1 MNFDRNTVIG
11 FVILALL
18 FFGFFYYNNQQ
29 QIALQKEKATKDSI
43 ARVTDSLQQLKQ
55 PKANPALAKT
65 DSVRADSI
73 DRLADSNSILKQIP
87 GATEQLTLVEN
98 ELMKVWFTNKGG
110 QPKKVELKNYKGPD
124 SSLVRLA
131 ATDFD
136 KISYTISNNQN
147 KTADISEHFFTGGEK
162 ASNPDGSQTI
172 TYKSQDGSSIV
183 HEYIIRPVDSLRL
196 RGTASSAPC

>member
-73 DRLADSNSILKQIP
+73 DRLATIPLDSYNS
-87 GATEQLTLVEN
+87 
-98 ELMKVWFTNKGG
+98 
-110 QPKKVELKNYKGPD
+110 
-124 SSLVRLA
+124 R
-131 ATDFD
+131 
-136 KISYTISNNQN
+136 
-147 KTADISEHFFTGGEK
+147 
-162 ASNPDGSQTI
+162 
-172 TYKSQDGSSIV
+172 
-183 HEYIIRPVDSLRL
+183 
-196 RGTASSAPC
+196 

>member
-73 DRLADSNSILKQIP
+73 DRLADSNSILRQIP

-124 SSLVRLA
+124 RALGIFNTFLPYSM
-131 ATDFD
+131 
-136 KISYTISNNQN
+136 
-147 KTADISEHFFTGGEK
+147 TAICMPRQMPKNGK
-162 ASNPDGSQTI
+162 P
-172 TYKSQDGSSIV
+172 
-183 HEYIIRPVDSLRL
+183 DSLAYF
-196 RGTASSAPC
+196 TAVIFPSTPL